1 MAPVYQKNVKYTLA
15 SHAVERLRPS
25 DDAINLMQKMSDG
38 KISADDAVN
47 QLLKKYGVS
56 QGSAMAESFSSKG
69 AFHLPIDIVEI
80 SAQNTL
86 DLPLRDQPYNWNFAI
101 DSAYQNWHYGQRA
114 LRDLLLMLKQE
125 YHAKVVTTTYTFG
138 NGHAKHVYEK
148 VGFRETDVVD
158 ENGIHEVN
166 MAVEL

>member
-1 MAPVYQKNVKYTLA
+1 MKFIPTTKFQLTLSKA
-15 SHAVERLRPS
+15 DRKQLSSPERIEQALTDPNILS
-25 DDAINLMQKMSDG
+25 YDIWGGDARVGFAMLCPFEGDG
-38 KISADDAVN
+38 FF
-47 QLLKKYGVS
+47 L
-56 QGSAMAESFSSKG
+56 
-69 AFHLPIDIVEI
+69 
-80 SAQNTL
+80 
-86 DLPLRDQPYNWNFAI
+86 WNFAI
-101 DSAYQNWHYGQRA
+101 DSAYQNRHYGQRA

-125 YHAKVVTTTYTFG
+125 YHAEVVTTTYTFG

>member
-1 MAPVYQKNVKYTLA
+1 MKFIPTTKFQLTLSEADQK
-15 SHAVERLRPS
+15 
-25 DDAINLMQKMSDG
+25 
-38 KISADDAVN
+38 
-47 QLLKKYGVS
+47 QL
-56 QGSAMAESFSSKG
+56 SAMSRIEQALTDPNVLSY
-69 AFHLPIDIVEI
+69 DIWDGDARVGFAMLCPFEGDGFF
-80 SAQNTL
+80 L
-86 DLPLRDQPYNWNFAI
+86 WNFAI
-101 DSAYQNWHYGQRA
+101 DSAYQNRHYGQRA

-138 NGHAKHVYEK
+138 NDHAKYVYEK

>member
-1 MAPVYQKNVKYTLA
+1 MKFIPTTKFQLTLSEA
-15 SHAVERLRPS
+15 DRKQLSSSERIEQALTDPNILS
-25 DDAINLMQKMSDG
+25 YDIWDGDAR
-38 KISADDAVN
+38 VCF
-47 QLLKKYGVS
+47 
-56 QGSAMAESFSSKG
+56 AMLCPFEGNGF
-69 AFHLPIDIVEI
+69 FL
-80 SAQNTL
+80 
-86 DLPLRDQPYNWNFAI
+86 WNFAI
-101 DSAYQNWHYGQRA
+101 DSSYQNQHYGQRA

-166 MAVEL
+166 MVVEL